1 MICPPEVHMQY
12 QTFFSV
18 LMRWIAGTMLCV
30 ASFAGAVE
38 VDAPTDT
45 AELIEFQELLSQ
57 AIQSTRDVA
66 LQTGQAVEAGMA
78 SWYGRAFHGR
88 RTASGERFDMN
99 ELTAAHKTL
108 PMGTVVQV
116 RNPINGKTV
125 DVKIND
131 RGPFVKDRI
140 IDLSYQ
146 AAVMLG
152 IVKSGKQPVEVQR
165 R

>member
-1 MICPPEVHMQY
+1 
-12 QTFFSV
+12 
-18 LMRWIAGTMLCV
+18 
-30 ASFAGAVE
+30 
-38 VDAPTDT
+38 
-45 AELIEFQELLSQ
+45 
-57 AIQSTRDVA
+57 
-66 LQTGQAVEAGMA
+66 
-78 SWYGRAFHGR
+78 
-88 RTASGERFDMN
+88 
-99 ELTAAHKTL
+99 LTAAHKTL
-108 PMGTVVQV
+108 PLGTVVQV
-116 RNPINGKTV
+116 CNPINGKTV